1 MRKKE
6 NSERKWCRGTTG
18 FKFLFSSSRR
28 HRCSRMI
35 DRYHSFT
42 GVTCSLQLSVNH
54 DHELVLI
61 QRKRESV
68 VPCMWTEKI
77 ITLMIRKRVI
87 SYEGERERGR
97 KREPFFGSLRV
108 LSFRECEFSP
118 SLCPR
123 KIVSLSYYSREMFQA
138 TGIISIYTEL
148 SYIALISHIII
159 LGRRIW
165 KWAKISFKI
174 PERNP
179 FFPINTRLKRVF

>member
-1 MRKKE
+1 
-6 NSERKWCRGTTG
+6 
-18 FKFLFSSSRR
+18 
-28 HRCSRMI
+28 MI

-54 DHELVLI
+54 GHELVLI

-68 VPCMWTEKI
+68 VRRMWTEKI

-159 LGRRIW
+159 LGRRI
-165 KWAKISFKI
+165 
-174 PERNP
+174 
-179 FFPINTRLKRVF
+179 

>member
-1 MRKKE
+1 MLAAAVRQSRSRISFDSEKE
-6 NSERKWCRGTTG
+6 RERERV
-18 FKFLFSSSRR
+18 
-28 HRCSRMI
+28 I
-35 DRYHSFT
+35 
-42 GVTCSLQLSVNH
+42 
-54 DHELVLI
+54 
-61 QRKRESV
+61 
-68 VPCMWTEKI
+68 PCMWTEKI

-174 PERNP
+174 PERDP